1 MKTKLT
7 HLVLFS
13 LTIALTPLT
22 VRAQTQARPNVLFIA
37 VDDLRPEL
45 GCYGNTII
53 KSPNIDRLASSGM
66 VFQQAYCQQAVCSPS
81 RSSLM
86 TGRRP
91 DATKV
96 WDLVTHFRTALPDTV
111 TIPQHFK
118 ASGYHTAALGKIYHH
133 GYEDGRSWSQP
144 HWYPSG
150 ESVDTDQAD
159 SSKRIVTRRSD
170 GVKEFSQEKPDPDD
184 PKVKKGPAFERSPK
198 EETQLPD
205 GATAAEAV
213 KRLHTLKTGGKPF
226 FLAVGLAKPHLPFV
240 SPKKYWDMY
249 DPTKIPGA
257 DNDTLPEG
265 APAFAGHTNGELH
278 NYPNIPAGPISPE
291 LARELRHGYYAAIT
305 YMDAQVGKVLD
316 ALKAEGLDK
325 NTIIVL
331 WGDHGWQLGD
341 HGLWHKH
348 TNFERATK
356 APLILS
362 VPGMKNAGKS
372 TTSLAEFVDIYPTL
386 ADVAGLPAPTGIDG
400 KSLKPVLE
408 NPAASVRKVAL
419 SQYPRSDSGKPIMG
433 YSARDARWRLT
444 LWRDRATNATV
455 ATELYDEKNDP
466 KENTNV
472 ASKPENAAI
481 IAELTRELEAA
492 YQGIGSGGTPKA
504 KAPADSKKPAS
515 DRNELFKKRD
525 KNGDGKLTMEE
536 FMDKQTDP
544 EAAKLRF
551 TKFDTNKDGVL
562 SQEEFVTMGKKATS

>member
-53 KSPNIDRLASSGM
+53 KSPNIDRIASSGM
-66 VFQQAYCQQAVCSPS
+66 VFRQAYCQQAVCSPS
-81 RSSLM
+81 RSSLL

-96 WDLVTHFRTALPDTV
+96 WDLVTHFRVALPDAV

-133 GYEDGRSWSQP
+133 GYEDGRSWSEP

-159 SSKRIVTRRSD
+159 STKRIVTRRTD

-265 APAFAGHTNGELH
+265 APAFAGQRTVSFTT
-278 NYPNIPAGPISPE
+278 IPISP
-291 LARELRHGYYAAIT
+291 RGRS
-305 YMDAQVGKVLD
+305 
-316 ALKAEGLDK
+316 
-325 NTIIVL
+325 
-331 WGDHGWQLGD
+331 
-341 HGLWHKH
+341 
-348 TNFERATK
+348 R
-356 APLILS
+356 LS
-362 VPGMKNAGKS
+362 
-372 TTSLAEFVDIYPTL
+372 
-386 ADVAGLPAPTGIDG
+386 
-400 KSLKPVLE
+400 
-408 NPAASVRKVAL
+408 
-419 SQYPRSDSGKPIMG
+419 
-433 YSARDARWRLT
+433 W
-444 LWRDRATNATV
+444 
-455 ATELYDEKNDP
+455 
-466 KENTNV
+466 
-472 ASKPENAAI
+472 
-481 IAELTRELEAA
+481 
-492 YQGIGSGGTPKA
+492 
-504 KAPADSKKPAS
+504 PAS
-515 DRNELFKKRD
+515 C
-525 KNGDGKLTMEE
+525 
-536 FMDKQTDP
+536 
-544 EAAKLRF
+544 
-551 TKFDTNKDGVL
+551 
-562 SQEEFVTMGKKATS
+562 ATATTPPLPTWTRKSEKCWTR